1 MKDSLEEVFMD
12 GIGSVLYLLMIAI
25 GIATGILLFFLPWFV
40 YAIHKNISA
49 IRELLEVVA
58 EELKKK

>member
-1 MKDSLEEVFMD
+1 MD
-12 GIGSVLYLLMIAI
+12 GIGSILYLLMIAV

-49 IRELLEVVA
+49 IRELLEIIV
-58 EELKKK
+58 EEIKKR